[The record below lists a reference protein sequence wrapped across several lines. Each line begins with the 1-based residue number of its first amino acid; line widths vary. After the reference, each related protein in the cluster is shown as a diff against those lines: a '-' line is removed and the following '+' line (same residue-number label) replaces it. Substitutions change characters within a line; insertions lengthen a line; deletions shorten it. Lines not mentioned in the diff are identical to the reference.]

1 MPRVVITASS
11 FCKNEI
17 LCAEVVAAMPDVE
30 IVFHPLNS
38 KSNPLEVAAALNGF
52 DGAIVGRE
60 PVTSAVLMQARPPRV
75 LAKYGVGMDNI
86 DPVVFDRIT
95 VLGTPGSNA
104 FAVAEHTLGLI
115 LCLTH
120 NIASCDRQLRA
131 GHWWKNGGTTL
142 AGKTVAV
149 VGVGHIGSRVAR
161 LMRAF
166 DCQVLGVDV
175 LDRSDVLAEIGA
187 RQLDLESAI
196 GMADIVTFHVP
207 LTELT
212 ARMVNR
218 EFLASMKAGSWLL
231 NTCRGGIMVESE
243 LLEALNSGHLAGAG
257 LDVFEVEPTENKELI
272 QHQSV
277 VCTPHT
283 AGNAREAVLAM
294 GRASITVIASNI
306 KLI

>member
-1 MPRVVITASS
+1 MSRVVITASS

-75 LAKYGVGMDNI
+75 LVKYGVGMDNI
-86 DPVVFDRIT
+86 DPVVFGRIA

-142 AGKTVAV
+142 AGKSVAV
-149 VGVGHIGSRVAR
+149 IGVGHIGSRVAR

-166 DCQVLGVDV
+166 DCQVFGVDI
-175 LDRSDVLAEIGA
+175 LDRSDVLIEIGA

-196 GMADIVTFHVP
+196 GIADIVTFHVP

-212 ARMVNR
+212 ARMVDR
-218 EFLASMKAGSWLL
+218 KFLASMKAGSWLL

-257 LDVFEVEPTENKELI
+257 LDVFEVEPTENTELI